1 MKNNTKKYIKLA
13 LITVLVCFD
22 TCMCSS
28 KDAMKYDGDRQIEES
43 VPLMNTSDIR
53 QDRDQDHT
61 TGFDGRTDNSAAL
74 SALEEISGMTIE
86 IADTAIQEEIDRN
99 LPTTNNKKSKCQ
111 RCCNHPLTTATALIF
126 TIVGGIAYMFYGCYT
141 HPNG

>member
-13 LITVLVCFD
+13 LITMLVCLD

-28 KDAMKYDGDRQIEES
+28 KDAMKYDGDRYIES
-43 VPLMNTSDIR
+43 VPLINTSDIR

-61 TGFDGRTDNSAAL
+61 TGFDGRTDNS
-74 SALEEISGMTIE
+74 EEISDTTIE
-86 IADTAIQEEIDRN
+86 ITNTAIQEEIDRN

-111 RCCNHPLTTATALIF
+111 RCCNHPLTTATTLTF
-126 TIVGGIAYMFYGCYT
+126 TIVGIIAYMFYGCYT